1 MRTVYT
7 KMVADLFHP
16 GHVEFLKAARALGD
30 RLVVHVVD
38 DHRVQ
43 AAKRLPV
50 MTQQERAAVVAACRH
65 VDEVRLDGP
74 KVMSQTFMRQEG
86 FDLYAVSF
94 SDDNEMRA
102 KRGDCG
108 DLPDTMIAVLAYT
121 SGISTTMLLQRIAQ
135 RQPFTDH

>member
-1 MRTVYT
+1 MMRTVYT

-38 DHRVQ
+38 DARVQ

-50 MTQQERAAVVAACRH
+50 MTQQERAAVVASCRH

-74 KVMSQTFMRQEG
+74 KVISQAFMDEQG
-86 FDLYAVSF
+86 FDLYAISF
-94 SDDNEMRA
+94 SDAAEMHI

-108 DLPDTMIAVLAYT
+108 DLPDAMIAVLPYT
-121 SGISTTMLLQRIAQ
+121 PHISTTVLLQRIAL
-135 RQPFTDH
+135 RLA

>member
-38 DHRVQ
+38 DQRVKQ
-43 AAKRLPV
+43 AKRLPI
-50 MTQQERAAVVAACRH
+50 MTQQERLAVVAACRY
-65 VDEVRLDGP
+65 VDEVRSEGP
-74 KVMSQTFMRQEG
+74 KVISQEFMAQNG

-94 SDDNEMRA
+94 SDEEEKATKRA
-102 KRGDCG
+102 DCG
-108 DLPDTMIAVLAYT
+108 DLPDTMIAVLPYT
-121 SGISTTMLLQRIAQ
+121 DGISTTSNLHRIAS
-135 RQPFTDH
+135 RLP

>member
-1 MRTVYT
+1 MIRTVYT

-38 DHRVQ
+38 DARVQ
-43 AAKRLPV
+43 AAKRLPI
-50 MTQQERAAVVAACRH
+50 MTQQERAAVMAACRH

-74 KVMSQTFMRQEG
+74 KVMSHAFMTQNG
-86 FDLYAVSF
+86 FDLYAISF
-94 SDDNEMRA
+94 SDEAERHV

-108 DLPDTMIAVLAYT
+108 DLPDSMIAVLPYT
-121 SGISTTMLLQRIAQ
+121 PQISTTTLLQRIAL
-135 RQPFTDH
+135 RMA